1 MQLFPNYTIHYSVP
15 DNFSESDRFL
25 FYDVNFNN
33 IIESID
39 LITLENA
46 TVCNN
51 LVFSNSK
58 HLYGLTHH
66 KKPSNKN
73 YFKSIVKKWA
83 RSKETIEEAYLG
95 IQDWSA
101 NYFHWMTETLPS
113 LVALYGVNDKTTIP
127 VLLVSS
133 SIRHKHIN
141 ETLQLLGYPV
151 YYYDIHKSIKI
162 SKLNSIKIPV
172 VGSYNEPFLLNMRN
186 AFFQKLNL
194 MEQIKPF
201 RKIYISRRKAT
212 RRKIVN
218 QDDLSILLSNY
229 DFETV
234 FLEDYTI
241 EYQIKLL
248 YETQIVIAPHGA
260 GLTNILFMQPET
272 KVIELKAHNNDYWC
286 FFSMARL
293 AKLRY
298 SYLLCESDREN
309 HRDADIKL
317 DLIKLKN
324 LIIAYNIK

>member
-1 MQLFPNYTIHYSVP
+1 MQLFPSHTILYSVP
-15 DNFSESDRFL
+15 DNFSESDRVL
-25 FYDVNFNN
+25 FYDVNFDNV
-33 IIESID
+33 IEPIEQVILND
-39 LITLENA
+39 I

-51 LVFSNSK
+51 LVFSKTN
-58 HLYGLTHH
+58 HLYELTHH
-66 KKPSNKN
+66 NKPSNIK
-73 YFKSIVKKWA
+73 YFKSLVKKWVS
-83 RSKETIEEAYLG
+83 SKETIGEAYLG

-113 LVALYGVNDKTTIP
+113 LVALDGVKDKTTIP

-141 ETLQLLGYPV
+141 ETLQLLGYTV

-162 SKLNSIKIPV
+162 SKLHSIKIPV
-172 VGSYNEPFLLNMRN
+172 VGSYNESFLLNMRN

-241 EYQIKLL
+241 EHQIKLL
-248 YETQIVIAPHGA
+248 YETQCVIAPHGA
-260 GLTNILFMQPET
+260 GLTNILFMQPDA

-286 FFSMARL
+286 FFSMARV
-293 AKLRY
+293 AKLQY

-309 HRDADIKL
+309 HRDADIN
-317 DLIKLKN
+317 IN
-324 LIIAYNIK
+324 LLELERIVKRYLV

>member
-1 MQLFPNYTIHYSVP
+1 MQIFPSHTIHYPVP

-25 FYDVNFNN
+25 FYDVNFDN
-33 IIESID
+33 IIEPIEQIRLNDVS
-39 LITLENA
+39 
-46 TVCNN
+46 VCNN
-51 LVFSNSK
+51 LVFSKAK
-58 HLYGLTHH
+58 HLYELTHH
-66 KKPSNKN
+66 DKPSNKN
-73 YFKSIVKKWA
+73 YFKSLVKKWV
-83 RSKETIEEAYLG
+83 SPKETIGEAYLG

-113 LVALYGVNDKTTIP
+113 LVALDGVKDKTTIP

-141 ETLQLLGYPV
+141 ETLQLLGYPL
-151 YYYDIHKSIKI
+151 YYYDIHKTIKI
-162 SKLNSIKIPV
+162 SKLHSIKIPV

-186 AFFQKLNL
+186 AFFHKLNL

-218 QDDLSILLSNY
+218 QDDLSILLSSY

-241 EYQIKLL
+241 EHQIKLL
-248 YETQIVIAPHGA
+248 YETQCVIAPHGA

-293 AKLRY
+293 AKLHY

-309 HRDADIKL
+309 HRDADIN
-317 DLIKLKN
+317 IN
-324 LIIAYNIK
+324 LLELERIVKRYLE

>member
-1 MQLFPNYTIHYSVP
+1 MQIFPSHYIDYSVP
-15 DNFSESDRFL
+15 DNFSEQDRKL
-25 FYDVNFNN
+25 FYDVNFQNV
-33 IIESID
+33 IEPIE
-39 LITLENA
+39 LITLINA

-51 LVFSNSK
+51 LVFSK
-58 HLYGLTHH
+58 TKLYHELTQH
-66 KKPSNKN
+66 KKPSKKI
-73 YFKSIVKKWA
+73 YFKSLVKKWINP
-83 RSKETIEEAYLG
+83 KETIKESCLG

-113 LVALYGVNDKTTIP
+113 LIALDGVKNKMTIP
-127 VLLVSS
+127 VLLISS
-133 SIRHKHIN
+133 SIRHKHIS
-141 ETLQLLGYPV
+141 ETLQLLGYTV

-162 SKLNSIKIPV
+162 SKLHSIKIPV

-186 AFFQKLNL
+186 AFFHKLNL

-218 QDDLSILLSNY
+218 QDDLSILLSSY

-241 EYQIKLL
+241 EHQIKLL
-248 YETQIVIAPHGA
+248 YETQCVIAPHGA

-272 KVIELKAHNNDYWC
+272 KVIELKAYNNDYWC

-309 HRDADIKL
+309 HRDADITI
-317 DLIKLKN
+317 DLLKLKN
-324 LIIAYNIK
+324 LIITYNIN

>member
-1 MQLFPNYTIHYSVP
+1 MQLFPSHTIHYSVP
-15 DNFSESDRFL
+15 DNFSELDRVL
-25 FYDVNFNN
+25 FYDVNFDN

-39 LITLENA
+39 LITLNNA

-51 LVFSNSK
+51 LVLSKAK

-66 KKPSNKN
+66 KKPSNTK
-73 YFKSIVKKWA
+73 YFKSLIKKWVNP
-83 RSKETIEEAYLG
+83 KETIKESFLG

-113 LVALYGVNDKTTIP
+113 LVALYGVNDEKTIP

-162 SKLNSIKIPV
+162 SKLHSIKIPV

-201 RKIYISRRKAT
+201 RKIYISRRNAT

-241 EYQIKLL
+241 EHQIKLL

-260 GLTNILFMQPET
+260 GLTNILFMQHET

-309 HRDADIKL
+309 HRDADITI

-324 LIIAYNIK
+324 LIIAYL

>member
-1 MQLFPNYTIHYSVP
+1 MQIFPSQTIHYAVP
-15 DNFSESDRFL
+15 DNFCESDRFL
-25 FYDVNFNN
+25 FYDVNFDN
-33 IIESID
+33 IIDPIEKIRLND
-39 LITLENA
+39 V

-51 LVFSNSK
+51 LVFSKGK
-58 HLYGLTHH
+58 HLYELTHH
-66 KKPSNKN
+66 DKPSYKN
-73 YFKSIVKKWA
+73 YFKGLVKNWL
-83 RSKETIEEAYLG
+83 SPKETIEEAYLG

-101 NYFHWMTETLPS
+101 NYFHWMTEALPS
-113 LVALYGVNDKTTIP
+113 LVALYNVKDKIDVP

-141 ETLQLLGYPV
+141 ETLQLLGYTV

-162 SKLNSIKIPV
+162 SNLHSIKIPV

-194 MEQIKPF
+194 MEQIRPF

-241 EYQIKLL
+241 EHQIKLL
-248 YETQIVIAPHGA
+248 YETRCVIAPHGA

-309 HRDADIKL
+309 HRDADIN
-317 DLIKLKN
+317 IN
-324 LIIAYNIK
+324 LLELERIVKRYLE